1 MAILNTALAI
11 TKMEKNYFS
20 ELSAHSIRCA
30 KLIRQLALE
39 TGYDDNITHLVSGA
53 LIHDIGKLYIPI
65 EILGAPRKLTD
76 REFSFI
82 QKHVSYGERLARS
95 YEIFTKTEIDMILY
109 HHEKLDGSGY
119 LHKTSDELSRE
130 VQMMTVVD
138 IFESLTANR
147 CYHIARTSEEA
158 FDNLYQLAKQG
169 KINMYYVKALE
180 KVINKPQK
188 RKKAA

>member
-20 ELSAHSIRCA
+20 ELSVHSIRCA

-82 QKHVSYGERLARS
+82 QKHVVYGERLANS
-95 YEIFTKTEIDMILY
+95 LDVFPQTAIDMVLY

-119 LHKTSDELSRE
+119 LHKTGEDLSRE

-147 CYHIARTSEEA
+147 CYHIARSKEEA
-158 FDNLYQLAKQG
+158 LDNLYQLARQG
-169 KINMYYVKALE
+169 KINLYYVKALE
-180 KVINKPQK
+180 KVISKPQK